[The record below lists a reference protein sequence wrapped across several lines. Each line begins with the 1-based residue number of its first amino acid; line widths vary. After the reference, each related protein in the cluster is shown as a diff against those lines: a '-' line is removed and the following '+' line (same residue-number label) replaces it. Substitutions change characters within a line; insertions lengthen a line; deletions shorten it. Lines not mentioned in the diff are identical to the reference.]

1 MTMMTNVT
9 LFNIEQS
16 GAKNQN
22 DKHKAIQVFLV
33 STMIHDKANIL
44 KKIMGLKAI
53 KTNSQLHVFCLLL
66 LLLLQLVNSATENY
80 RLSTLISWALL
91 TLNCV

>member
-1 MTMMTNVT
+1 
-9 LFNIEQS
+9 
-16 GAKNQN
+16 
-22 DKHKAIQVFLV
+22 
-33 STMIHDKANIL
+33 MIHDKANIL